1 MAVKPKEK
9 RMNQG
14 WLSLVGSKV
23 DNYNFFDFPK
33 TTKAQCTKACIFAV
47 TTI

>member
-1 MAVKPKEK
+1 MAVNPKVK

-14 WLSLVGSKV
+14 WLSLIGSKV

-33 TTKAQCTKACIFAV
+33 TTKAQSTKACNFAA